1 MGGPDYLLRFQ
12 VLGPLRVW
20 RQAEPVDLGPVQ
32 RRVVLAVLLLNAN
45 QPLGRQQLIDAV
57 WGEAAPRWAVNL
69 LQRDMSGLRRALEPE
84 RTERSAPSC
93 LQWTDAGY
101 RLDLSHSSLDLA
113 TFGEL
118 VERARKARCGKDA
131 EAARL
136 LSTALDLWHGP
147 VCSGLR
153 SPLLD
158 AERDR
163 LSEKRIGVHED
174 RIELDLIVGT
184 QRDLVDE
191 LRRLVSEH
199 PFRERLWELLMLA
212 LYRLGQPADALA
224 AYQRARRTLR
234 VELGIE
240 PSASLQRLQR
250 QILTREPALLGS
262 SIAAATATVARPDR
276 AEPPPP
282 AQLPHALTD
291 FVGRDEEVVQ
301 LDQSIQTNGG
311 APTLIIT
318 AIVGTAGLG
327 KTALALHWAHR
338 VKERFPDG
346 QLYMDLRGFDPSAQ
360 PVPPAVAMRGFL
372 EALGVSPDQIPPD
385 LPGQASMYR
394 SLLATRRILVVLDNA
409 MDAQQVRPLLPG
421 SSSCVVLVT
430 SRDQLAGLVAVDG
443 ARTLPLDV
451 LSTAV
456 SRRLIARRLG
466 EARVAAE
473 SAAVDSIIQSCGQL
487 PLALS
492 IVAARASINPWFSLA
507 QLADELEAASGTLD
521 QFDGGEQAVDVR
533 AVFSWSY
540 QGLTE
545 QVAQLFRQLAL
556 TPGPDVS
563 TAATA
568 SLAAMTVGEICPLLS
583 QLARANLIMERIPGR
598 FLLHD
603 LLRAYAME
611 LALSIDSSNERQAAK
626 LRLLD
631 HYLHTAF
638 HADKLLNTFRDDP
651 IELDPA
657 VAGVNVERFQDHRAA
672 LGWFVAERA
681 ALLAATTRAAED
693 GFYAHAW
700 RLVWTQAQFLE
711 LEGYRHESATVHE
724 IGVRAAEQLAEVGP
738 QAVSHAGLAHVF
750 AWIERDGDATM
761 HLVRALRLYEKLG
774 DVTGMAHAHR
784 TLALVFD
791 RQGDYQQGLRHAEQA
806 LQLFAQDGHRSGEAR
821 ALNAVG
827 WFHYRL
833 GEPAVALRFCQ
844 RALELQGEIGARNDQ
859 ADTLDSLG
867 RAHHQLGHYEQ
878 AIRCHEDSMEL
889 YKEVGHR
896 YHEADEYVLIG
907 EVHLAARRIELT
919 RAAWQHAIS
928 ILDDVGHPDADR
940 VRTKLAALQNGE
952 SNLADVDD
960 FAEGTRQRS
969 TVSGTIDCA

>member
-1 MGGPDYLLRFQ
+1 MRYAASLGYGIANRGSASERQDIMGGPDNLLRFQ

-20 RQAEPVDLGPVQ
+20 RQDEPVNLGPVQ

-45 QPLGRQQLIDAV
+45 QALGREQAIDAV

-69 LQRDMSGLRRALEPE
+69 LQRDISGLRRALEPE
-84 RTERSAPSC
+84 RRERSSPSC

-101 RLDLSHSSLDLA
+101 LLDLSHSSLDLA
-113 TFGEL
+113 TFEEL
-118 VERARKARCGKDA
+118 VEQAKKARSGRKDA

-136 LSTALDLWHGP
+136 LHSALDLWHGP

-163 LSEKRIGVHED
+163 LHEKQIGVRED

-184 QRDLVDE
+184 EHDLVGE

-199 PFRERLWELLMLA
+199 PLRERLWGLLMLA

-224 AYQRARRTLR
+224 AYQNARRTLR

-240 PSASLQRLQR
+240 PSSNLQRLQH
-250 QILTREPALLGS
+250 QILNRDPALLGS
-262 SIAAATATVARPDR
+262 SARTAAAGVARPER
-276 AEPPPP
+276 AGTPTP
-282 AQLPHALTD
+282 AQLPHTLTD
-291 FVGRDEEVVQ
+291 FVGRDDELDQ
-301 LDQSIQTNGG
+301 LDQALQTNGR

-346 QLYMDLRGFDPSAQ
+346 QLYVDLRGFDPSAQ
-360 PVPPAVAMRGFL
+360 PMQPATAMRGFL
-372 EALGVSPDQIPPD
+372 EALGMPPDQIPPD

-394 SLLATRRILVVLDNA
+394 SLLASRRVLVVLDNA
-409 MDAQQVRPLLPG
+409 KDAQQVRPLLPG
-421 SSSCVVLVT
+421 SSTCVVLVT
-430 SRDQLAGLVAVDG
+430 SRDQLGALVAVDG

-451 LSTAV
+451 LSTAM
-456 SRRLIARRLG
+456 SRQLIARRLG
-466 EARVAAE
+466 QARVDAE
-473 SAAVDSIIQSCGQL
+473 PAAVDTIIQSCGRL

-533 AVFSWSY
+533 TVFSWSY
-540 QGLTE
+540 RGLVGP
-545 QVAQLFRQLAL
+545 VARLFRQLAL

-563 TAATA
+563 IAAAA
-568 SLAAMTVGEICPLLS
+568 SLAGMTVAEIRPLLS
-583 QLARANLIMERIPGR
+583 QLARANLIMERVPGR
-598 FLLHD
+598 FILHD

-611 LALSIDSSNERQAAK
+611 LALSVDSTDDRQTAT

-638 HADKLLNTFRDDP
+638 RADQLVNPFRDDP
-651 IELDPA
+651 I
-657 VAGVNVERFQDHRAA
+657 
-672 LGWFVAERA
+672 
-681 ALLAATTRAAED
+681 ED

-700 RLVWTQAQFLE
+700 RLAWTLTQFLHQ
-711 LEGYRHESATVHE
+711 GNWHDWVTVQE
-724 IGVRAAEQLAEVGP
+724 AGVRAAEQLAEIRP
-738 QAVSHAGLAHVF
+738 QAVSHAGLGRAYTGL
-750 AWIERDGDATM
+750 ERYGDATV
-761 HLVRALRLYEKLG
+761 HLLRALQLYEQLG
-774 DVTGMAHAHR
+774 DITGMAHAH
-784 TLALVFD
+784 D
-791 RQGDYQQGLRHAEQA
+791 RLTWVLDGEGDYREALLHAEQA

-821 ALNAVG
+821 ALNDVG

-833 GEPAVALRFCQ
+833 GEYVIALDFCQ
-844 RALELQGEIGARNDQ
+844 RALELQKEIGARYDQ

-867 RAHHQLGHYEQ
+867 RVHYQLGHDELS
-878 AIRCHEDSMEL
+878 ICCHQEAMQL
-889 YKEVGHR
+889 YKEFGHR
-896 YHEADEYVLIG
+896 HFEADAFVLIG
-907 EVHLAARRIELT
+907 DVHLAAGRVELART
-919 RAAWQHAIS
+919 AWKHALS
-928 ILDDVGHPDADR
+928 ILNRLSHPAADN
-940 VRTKLAALQNGE
+940 VRTKIEALAKDE
-952 SNLADVDD
+952 SSL
-960 FAEGTRQRS
+960 R
-969 TVSGTIDCA
+969 

>member
-1 MGGPDYLLRFQ
+1 MGGPDQLLRFQ

-20 RQAEPVDLGPVQ
+20 RQAEPVDLGPIQ

-93 LQWTDAGY
+93 LKWTDAGY
-101 RLDLSHSSLDLA
+101 LLDLSHSSLDLA
-113 TFGEL
+113 AFDEL
-118 VERARKARCGKDA
+118 VERAKKARSGGKDA

-136 LSTALDLWHGP
+136 LGSSLGLWQGP
-147 VCSGLR
+147 LCSGLR

-163 LSEKRIGVHED
+163 LLEKRIGVHED

-184 QRDLVDE
+184 ERDLVDE

-199 PFRERLWELLMLA
+199 PFRERLWGLLMLA

-224 AYQRARRTLR
+224 AYQSARRTLR
-234 VELGIE
+234 DELGIE
-240 PSASLQRLQR
+240 PSSTLQRLQQ
-250 QILTREPALLGS
+250 QILARDPALLRD
-262 SIAAATATVARPDR
+262 AAAPTGAHRER
-276 AEPPPP
+276 AAIPSP
-282 AQLPHALTD
+282 AELPHALTD
-291 FVGRDEEVVQ
+291 FVGREDELDQ

-318 AIVGTAGLG
+318 AIVGSAGLG

-338 VKERFPDG
+338 VKGRFPDG
-346 QLYMDLRGFDPSAQ
+346 QLYVDLRGFDPSAEPMQ
-360 PVPPAVAMRGFL
+360 PATAMRGFL
-372 EALGVSPDQIPPD
+372 EALGVPPNQIPPD

-394 SLLATRRILVVLDNA
+394 SLLTSRRVLVVLDNA
-409 MDAQQVRPLLPG
+409 RDAQQVRPLLPG

-430 SRDQLAGLVAVDG
+430 SRDQLGGLVAVDG

-451 LSTAV
+451 LSTAL

-466 EARVAAE
+466 QARVDAE
-473 SAAVDSIIQSCGQL
+473 PAAVDSIIQSCGRL

-540 QGLTE
+540 RGLTE
-545 QVAQLFRQLAL
+545 PVARLFRQLAL
-556 TPGPDVS
+556 APGPDIS
-563 TAATA
+563 TAAAA
-568 SLAAMTVGEICPLLS
+568 SLVGVTVAEIRPLLS
-583 QLARANLIMERIPGR
+583 QLARANLIIERVPGR
-598 FLLHD
+598 FILHD

-611 LALSIDSSNERQAAK
+611 LGLSIDGNDDRRAAM

-638 HADKLLNTFRDDP
+638 HADQLLTTFRDDP

-657 VAGVNVERFQDHRAA
+657 LPGVTVESFRHHRDA
-672 LGWFVAERA
+672 LVWFVAERA
-681 ALLAATTRAAED
+681 AIVTATTQAADD

-700 RLVWTQAQFLE
+700 RLAWTLTQFL
-711 LEGYRHESATVHE
+711 RHGNWHDWATVQE
-724 IGVRAAEQLAEVGP
+724 AGVRAAEQLAEIRP
-738 QAVSHAGLAHVF
+738 QAVSHAGLGYAYTGM
-750 AWIERDGDATM
+750 ERYGDATV
-761 HLVRALRLYEKLG
+761 HLLRALRLYEQLG
-774 DVTGMAHAHR
+774 DLTGMAHAHR
-784 TLALVFD
+784 TLTWAIDGQGNYREALH
-791 RQGDYQQGLRHAEQA
+791 HAEQA
-806 LQLFAQDGHRSGEAR
+806 LQLFAQGGHRSGEAR
-821 ALNAVG
+821 AMNAVG

-833 GEPAVALRFCQ
+833 GELAIALQFCQ
-844 RALELQGEIGARNDQ
+844 RALELQKEIGARYDQ
-859 ADTLDSLG
+859 ADTLDSI
-867 RAHHQLGHYEQ
+867 AHAHYQLGHDEQ
-878 AIRCHEDSMEL
+878 AVCCCQEAIEL
-889 YKEVGHR
+889 YKEFGHR
-896 YHEADEYVLIG
+896 YNEAG
-907 EVHLAARRIELT
+907 EFMLLGEMHLAAGRVELA
-919 RAAWQHAIS
+919 RAAWKHAIS
-928 ILDDVGHPDADR
+928 IFNRLGHPESDK
-940 VRTKLAALQNGE
+940 VRAKLAALAHDE
-952 SNLADVDD
+952 SKM
-960 FAEGTRQRS
+960 R
-969 TVSGTIDCA
+969 